1 MLQLQRSFC
10 DGRECGEAPE
20 EVADTCRV
28 ACARASSRQEGQGDD
43 EEAVASGTGR
53 PQGRGGGARPSSAGL
68 VGTKS
73 GPHLG
78 QFYVRTTAHLSLCD
92 QGLSPPSWG
101 VHSASTVPA
110 SSERSEL
117 PGAPACP
124 GLSGARCHQIVSPK
138 GETGEAASSTSPRQP
153 GRAGVW
159 SGSPGSAPSSP
170 PLRFMKSASP
180 GPLLVLQSVCYLS
193 LTGFSIL
200 PKTRHSIYFLT
211 AAHAFASHAKQPGPR
226 GAGRPAQVP
235 SLAAPLDGR

>member
-43 EEAVASGTGR
+43 EEAAASGTGR

-68 VGTKS
+68 VGTES

-78 QFYVRTTAHLSLCD
+78 QFYMRTTARLSLCD
-92 QGLSPPSWG
+92 QGLGPPSWG

-153 GRAGVW
+153 GRGVGRLSW
-159 SGSPGSAPSSP
+159 LRSFLPTSPFYEKCLPW
-170 PLRFMKSASP
+170 ASP
-180 GPLLVLQSVCYLS
+180 
-193 LTGFSIL
+193 
-200 PKTRHSIYFLT
+200 
-211 AAHAFASHAKQPGPR
+211 
-226 GAGRPAQVP
+226 RPAVGLLSVAYRFLHP
-235 SLAAPLDGR
+235 S